1 MDRNR
6 APLIQQSNA
15 ERSGGFSRIAL
26 GVPTLFLAVFVV
38 WPLLA
43 VLARSL
49 VGAGVGD
56 VLDQLTS
63 SGFRSVLWFTI
74 GQALASVALTL
85 LVGLP
90 IAHVLAR
97 YDIKGSTVLRA
108 LVVVPFVLPT
118 VVVAAAFSALFN
130 RVGIDLD
137 RSFAAILAAHVFFNV
152 AVVVRIVGGFWG
164 GLDRRETEAAMVLG
178 ASPMTAFRRI
188 TLPRLAP
195 VIAGASLVVFLF
207 CFTSFG
213 VILILGGP
221 TRATLETEIHRFAV
235 FRQEFDSAAILALVQ
250 LITVVALSAGAA
262 RFQRRQSLASRGRVR
277 TAKLPLNSAARR
289 TYVSL
294 VAVVAIVVVVAPMAA
309 LVEQSLRVGDGFGL
323 SHYANLLERGPLLPV
338 APITAL
344 GRSVMFA
351 VVAAAIAA
359 AVGLLGASAIAR
371 GGRGG
376 RLLEIGALVPLGVSA
391 VTLGFG
397 YLVGFAALDFRS
409 SIWIVP
415 IAHAVIGLPFVLAAT
430 VPAFRSIDSR
440 LHEAAAS
447 LGADPATIRRRVDW
461 PLVRTPLLTGAGF
474 AAAVSIG
481 EFGATSFLARGRSSF
496 TAPMAVFRLL
506 SQPGQLLRGQALAL
520 SVVIGLTVAL
530 LALVLER
537 RRRDSVSLL

>member
-1 MDRNR
+1 MDGALDRNR
-6 APLIQQSNA
+6 SSL
-15 ERSGGFSRIAL
+15 IAL
-26 GVPTLFLAVFVV
+26 AVPTAFLGAFVV
-38 WPLLA
+38 WPLAA
-43 VLARSL
+43 VLARSF
-49 VGAGVGD
+49 VGVGIGD
-56 VLDQLTS
+56 IVDQLTS
-63 SGFRSVLWFTI
+63 SGFRSVLLFTL

-85 LVGLP
+85 VVGLP

-97 YDIKGSTVLRA
+97 YRVRGAAALRA

-118 VVVAAAFSALFN
+118 VVVAAAFTALFN
-130 RVGIDLD
+130 RLGLDLD
-137 RSFAAILAAHVFFNV
+137 RSFAAILGAHVFFNV
-152 AVVVRIVGGFWG
+152 AVVVRIVGGFWAN
-164 GLDRRETEAAMVLG
+164 LDRRETEAAMMLG
-178 ASPMTAFRRI
+178 ASPFVAFRRI

-195 VIAGASLVVFLF
+195 VIAGSSLVVFLF

-221 TRATLETEIHRFAV
+221 TRATLETDIYRFAV
-235 FRQEFDSAAILALVQ
+235 FRQEFDDAAVLAMVQ
-250 LITVVALSAGAA
+250 LITVVALSIGAA
-262 RFQRRQSLASRGRVR
+262 RFQRRQSLATRGRVR
-277 TAKLPLNSAARR
+277 VSRVAIDSAKRR
-289 TYVSL
+289 FHVGAVGL
-294 VAVVAIVVVVAPMAA
+294 VAMAVIVAPMAA
-309 LVEQSLRVGDGFGL
+309 LVEQSLRVGDGFGF
-323 SHYANLLERGPLLPV
+323 SHYANLFERGPLLPV
-338 APITAL
+338 APMTAL

-351 VVAAAIAA
+351 VGAAAIAA
-359 AVGLLGASAIAR
+359 AVGLLGAIAITR
-371 GGRGG
+371 GGRAG
-376 RLLEIGALVPLGVSA
+376 RMLEVGALVPLGVSA

-430 VPAFRSIDSR
+430 VPAFRSIDGR

-447 LGADPATIRRRVDW
+447 LGADPATIRRRIDW

-506 SQPGQLLRGQALAL
+506 SQPGALLRGQALAL
-520 SVVIGLTVAL
+520 SVVIGATVAL